1 MPQLDFFHY
10 LEIAFQVGLALFV
23 IAYVLILLLIEV
35 FTELTLMDTL
45 SEYQRKKK
53 SKRPRKIVALA
64 KIARLYNRRKYIND

>member
-35 FTELTLMDTL
+35 FTELTLMDT
-45 SEYQRKKK
+45 
-53 SKRPRKIVALA
+53 
-64 KIARLYNRRKYIND
+64 